1 MPASPPGFFSKT
13 NWGDHIERH
22 NNRDIPVKSCSNI
35 LKLVK
40 KLNDIQWEKIVQAAT
55 SLTKQ
60 KKTVPIS
67 SYIDISDS
75 SDSDFELK
83 DGDEDLKPV
92 KVEAADNNDND
103 LELEAASA
111 NGDVLME

>member
-1 MPASPPGFFSKT
+1 MPASLPGFFSET
-13 NWGDHIERH
+13 NWGNCIERC
-22 NNRDIPVKSCSNI
+22 NSQDTPVKSCSNI
-35 LKLVK
+35 LKLIK
-40 KLNDIQWEKIVQAAT
+40 KLNDIQWEKILQAAT

-67 SYIDISDS
+67 SYIDIPNS

-92 KVEAADNNDND
+92 KVEAVNNDNND
-103 LELEAASA
+103 LEAANS
-111 NGDVLME
+111 DVLIE